1 MLDSFLFLLLLILK
15 KNILCIDIKVSLGKK
30 IGVDKGE
37 AYPVSLTLNEPLL
50 NEKNP
55 IDLYLIIYISSKMNI
70 LHLKRMLN
78 LTVDALDSEDRLS
91 ITSFPGENTNY
102 KQLSL
107 KKMNDKNKD
116 KIKQTIESLKNKNDE
131 KTDFGFVI
139 RNFFKNVL
147 KKEYDGSR
155 VQSVIFI
162 AAANNTDIEL
172 PKNILKSLVNNN
184 KAYNF
189 HFTLHTL
196 SFKEESNGQDLL
208 DLANYRDGS
217 YYPVNDFIKAKNSIL
232 NIIGG
237 LKTTKYNHVKI
248 NVTINND
255 KFKIR
260 TIFGNKHISNTP
272 KIPKRKQFEI
282 EILQFITGK
291 DYTYIF
297 LVDSGGKEIKNG
309 EKILK
314 ISVEYNDFLTND
326 TFSDSKNLYYSISV
340 NYLDPRKDEMCRV
353 RVFDAIYDY
362 KINEI
367 DIDDYNKRIEKIDRD
382 CKGIINKNFSDLMYD
397 VYNCMEMNNWIYG
410 SVSEG
415 FLKRGGIN
423 LWYSNAYQLEL
434 INKFSKIKY

>member
-1 MLDSFLFLLLLILK
+1 
-15 KNILCIDIKVSLGKK
+15 
-30 IGVDKGE
+30 
-37 AYPVSLTLNEPLL
+37 
-50 NEKNP
+50 
-55 IDLYLIIYISSKMNI
+55 
-70 LHLKRMLN
+70 MLN

-91 ITSFPGENTNY
+91 ITSFSGANINY
-102 KQLSL
+102 KHISL
-107 KKMNDKNKD
+107 KKMNGDNKD
-116 KIKQTIESLKNKNDE
+116 KIKQAIESLQNKVDE
-131 KTDFGFVI
+131 KADFGFVI
-139 RNFFKNVL
+139 RKFFKNVL

-162 AAANNTDIEL
+162 AAANNTDIER

-184 KAYNF
+184 KTYNF

-309 EKILK
+309 EKNLK
-314 ISVEYNDFLTND
+314 NS
-326 TFSDSKNLYYSISV
+326 
-340 NYLDPRKDEMCRV
+340 C
-353 RVFDAIYDY
+353 
-362 KINEI
+362 
-367 DIDDYNKRIEKIDRD
+367 
-382 CKGIINKNFSDLMYD
+382 
-397 VYNCMEMNNWIYG
+397 
-410 SVSEG
+410 
-415 FLKRGGIN
+415 
-423 LWYSNAYQLEL
+423 
-434 INKFSKIKY
+434 